1 MLNANTF
8 PAASVSVPVPTGPF
22 KKSAGLFN
30 PTPAVTKVV
39 TFVLPPI
46 STPPL
51 VPVVVS
57 PPVNVFEPVNCNNPF
72 PALVIEVAFE
82 PKYVTSVADAMVL
95 FAFPPNVTV
104 VPEIAVTL

>member
-1 MLNANTF
+1 MLNASTF
-8 PAASVSVPVPTGPF
+8 PDASVSVPVPTGPF

-30 PTPAVTKVV
+30 PNPPVTKLV
-39 TFVLPPI
+39 TLELVPNN
-46 STPPL
+46 TPPL

-57 PPVNVFEPVNCNNPF
+57 PPVNVFAPPNCNNPF
-72 PALVIEVAFE
+72 PAFVIEVAFE
-82 PKYVTSVADAMVL
+82 PKYVTSVADAIVL